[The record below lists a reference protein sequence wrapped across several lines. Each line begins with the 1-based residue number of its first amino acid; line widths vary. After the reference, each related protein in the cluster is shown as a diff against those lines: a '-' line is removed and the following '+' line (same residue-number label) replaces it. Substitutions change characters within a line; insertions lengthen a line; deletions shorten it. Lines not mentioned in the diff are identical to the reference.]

1 MATVVVNARFCDK
14 VHRITVTMRD
24 DGDLDLHVES
34 DCEHVMQYAENIG
47 PVITMEDITD
57 RENGKVM
64 DSEVQKPLT
73 LTCLAPIAVLEAAW
87 LETGMMS
94 KNRAKQIVSDELNYG
109 CLDDRA

>member
-14 VHRITVTMRD
+14 VHRVTVTMRD

-47 PVITMEDITD
+47 PVMTMADVTE
-57 RENGKVM
+57 REGGKVM
-64 DSEVQKPLT
+64 DPEMQKPLT

-87 LETGMMS
+87 LELGMMS
-94 KNRAKQIVSDELNYG
+94 KNRAKQVGSDELDYRR
-109 CLDDRA
+109 LDD